1 MKIVSEESK
10 SALVFGINPMR
21 KSKEKL
27 ARKIRVDMKRVKFY
41 TYRRISFGDKIKIV
55 NTNPLGL
62 GY

>member
-1 MKIVSEESK
+1 MKIVSEESNG
-10 SALVFGINPMR
+10 ALVFGINPMR

-27 ARKIRVDMKRVKFY
+27 ARKIRVDLKRVKFY
-41 TYRRISFGDKIKIV
+41 TYRRIVFGDKVKVI

>member
-10 SALVFGINPMR
+10 AALVFGINPMR
-21 KSKEKL
+21 KSNEKL
-27 ARKIRVDMKRVKFY
+27 AKKVRVDMKRVKFY
-41 TYRRISFGDKIKIV
+41 TYRRISFGDKVKVI